1 MTRRVWLAGVNAFAA
16 CPLTDEAP
24 LDFEHLPAAAQ
35 PIATDLGLGSSKWA
49 TYREQQRLSLAQRID
64 EGSAEHVTY
73 YVLQSRRFTKHEPI
87 DPVRL
92 AATKP
97 LKMPGVVS
105 QRFADFATATNA
117 LDARHQLIIDLYRSL
132 ATGWTAEACFLH
144 TMRFLVE
151 RSVNQREAR
160 DALYQRRGLSSDT
173 TPVQTRVID
182 RALAYLKVFPPG
194 RTLLAGPGL
203 DLTLREGFSDEV
215 PLRAYQV
222 ERLLSAKAV
231 LDCADV
237 RPEVLTYLASRPV
250 CPMRL
255 DLSTTAASASGR
267 YGLVIAT
274 NVLLYLDDRALFA
287 AMAGLARSLGP
298 GGYLVHNDVRF
309 ATRVFGEVLG
319 VPAVHFEALALGRRQ
334 GVEQMD
340 RVVIHRNRDMIP
352 V

>member
-1 MTRRVWLAGVNAFAA
+1 MTRRVWLAGINAFAA
-16 CPLTDEAP
+16 CPLNDEVP
-24 LDFEHLPAAAQ
+24 LDFEHLPATAQ
-35 PIATDLGLGSSKWA
+35 AVATELGLGSRNWA
-49 TYREQQRLSLAQRID
+49 PYREQQRLSLLQRID

-73 YVLQSRRFTKHEPI
+73 YVLQSRRFTKREPI

-97 LKMPGVVS
+97 LKMAEAVS
-105 QRFADFATATNA
+105 QRFAEFAATTKA
-117 LDARHQLIIDLYRSL
+117 VDARHQLIIDLYRGL
-132 ATGWTAEACFLH
+132 LINWTAEACFLH

-160 DALYQRRGLSSDT
+160 DELYQRRGLSSDT
-173 TPVQTRVID
+173 TPEQTRVID
-182 RALAYLKVFPPG
+182 RALAYMKTLPPG

-203 DLTLREGFSDEV
+203 DLTRREGFSDEI

-222 ERLLSAKAV
+222 ERLLSARAV

-237 RPEVLTYLASRPV
+237 RPDVLAYLAGRPV
-250 CPMRL
+250 CPLHL

-267 YGLVIAT
+267 YGLAIAT

-287 AMAGLARSLGP
+287 AMAGLARSLSR

-309 ATRVFGEVLG
+309 ATKVFGEVLG
-319 VPAVHFEALALGRRQ
+319 LPAVHFEALALGRRQ

-340 RVVIHRNRDMIP
+340 RVVIHRKP
-352 V
+352 

>member
-1 MTRRVWLAGVNAFAA
+1 MAGVNAFAA
-16 CPLTDEAP
+16 CPLSDEAP
-24 LDFEHLPAAAQ
+24 LDFVHLPAAARAM
-35 PIATDLGLGSSKWA
+35 ATDLGMGSSNWA

-73 YVLQSRRFTKHEPI
+73 YVLQSRRFTKYEPI

-97 LKMPGVVS
+97 LKMLEAVS
-105 QRFADFATATNA
+105 QRFVDFATITKA
-117 LDARHQLIIDLYRSL
+117 LDARHQLIIALFRGL
-132 ATGWTAEACFLH
+132 PARWTVEACFLH
-144 TMRFLVE
+144 TMRFLAQ
-151 RSVNQREAR
+151 RSASPREAR
-160 DALYQRRGLSSDT
+160 DVLYQRRGLSSDT
-173 TPVQTRVID
+173 SPEQTRVID
-182 RALAYLKVFPPG
+182 RALAYLKTLPPG

-203 DLTLREGFSDEV
+203 DLTRREGFSDET

-237 RPEVLTYLASRPV
+237 RPEVLAYLASRPV

-255 DLSTTAASASGR
+255 DLSTTAASSSGR
-267 YGLVIAT
+267 YALAIAT
-274 NVLLYLDDRALFA
+274 NVLVYLDDRALFA
-287 AMAGLARSLGP
+287 AMAGLARSLGR

-309 ATRVFGEVLG
+309 ATKVFGEVLG
-319 VPAVHFEALALGRRQ
+319 LPAVQFEALALGRRQ

-340 RVVIHRNRDMIP
+340 RVVIHRKP
-352 V
+352 